1 MHSVA
6 SDAQQEYISTEGS
19 NVKKR
24 FNRQDAIRQVVREKS
39 IKTQRA
45 LVEEL
50 DALGFVCTQATISRD
65 IADMGLRKLPEGVY
79 VLAEDLHL
87 QRMVSTLVTGVVRAN
102 NIVVIHSQAGTAQG
116 VAAAIDD
123 ASLPDI
129 AGCIAGDDTIMVVC
143 MTDAEAAS
151 LEQLVN
157 KLRNVHE

>member
-1 MHSVA
+1 MLDPLVERRHVA
-6 SDAQQEYISTEGS
+6 KQRNDRQE
-19 NVKKR
+19 
-24 FNRQDAIRQVVREKS
+24 AIRQIIRDKS
-39 IKTQRA
+39 IRTQRA

-50 DALGFVCTQATISRD
+50 QAQGFSCTQATVSRD
-65 IADMGLRKLPEGVY
+65 ITEMGLRKLPEGIY
-79 VLAEDLHL
+79 VLSEDLHL
-87 QRMVSTLVTGVVRAN
+87 QTMVSTLVTSVVRAN

-157 KLRNVHE
+157 KLRGAHE

>member
-1 MHSVA
+1 
-6 SDAQQEYISTEGS
+6 
-19 NVKKR
+19 
-24 FNRQDAIRQVVREKS
+24 
-39 IKTQRA
+39 
-45 LVEEL
+45 
-50 DALGFVCTQATISRD
+50 
-65 IADMGLRKLPEGVY
+65 
-79 VLAEDLHL
+79 
-87 QRMVSTLVTGVVRAN
+87 MVSTLVTGVVRAN